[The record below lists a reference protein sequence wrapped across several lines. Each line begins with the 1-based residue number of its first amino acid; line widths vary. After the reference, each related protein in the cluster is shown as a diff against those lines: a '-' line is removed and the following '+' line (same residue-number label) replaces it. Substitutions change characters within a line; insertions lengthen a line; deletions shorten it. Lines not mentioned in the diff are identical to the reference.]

1 MKGFT
6 AAVLA
11 ATATAIP
18 TAIFHGLG
26 DACIYPG
33 MHSFTKKIGE
43 GTGDYAKCVEVGNGS
58 LTSIFENFEKQ
69 AEKGCANLLTHEE
82 FTSATEINVVG
93 LSQGALIARYIAESC
108 TDVKVRNLLSI
119 GGPNMGVTDIPHCF
133 NGAFCGL
140 VNKVARTLVYLNIV
154 QDHLGPAGYFRDP
167 AQFSRYEADS
177 VFLGKLN
184 NETSAPVS
192 AEKERFS
199 DLNGLM
205 LVMFEQD
212 TMVYPKESEWFQ
224 TLDSSDKSVV
234 ALEDTDFYKNDLIGL
249 KALNEAKKVQFVSI
263 DGDHLQFSSSDITDT
278 FIPFLTS

>member
-6 AAVLA
+6 AALLA
-11 ATATAIP
+11 ATATAVP

-33 MHSFTKKIGE
+33 MHSFTKQIGE

-82 FTSATEINVVG
+82 FTSAAEINVVG

-133 NGAFCGL
+133 DGAFCSL
-140 VNKVARTLVYLNIV
+140 INKVARTFVYLKIV

-167 AQFSRYEADS
+167 AQFSRYEKDS

-184 NETSAPVS
+184 NETSSPVS
-192 AEKERFS
+192 TEKQRFT

-224 TLDSSDKSVV
+224 TLDSSD
-234 ALEDTDFYKNDLIGL
+234 
-249 KALNEAKKVQFVSI
+249 
-263 DGDHLQFSSSDITDT
+263 
-278 FIPFLTS
+278 